1 MDVNTLLE
9 VIRGAK
15 TVDGA
20 EARALEVLCIQK
32 LTEQVSAP
40 APDMS
45 FAPTSE
51 LSAEDMSLFR
61 RLNDIGLLKAR
72 HG

>member
-32 LTEQVSAP
+32 LTEQVA
-40 APDMS
+40 AAHDMS

-51 LSAEDMSLFR
+51 LSAEDMSLIR

>member
-32 LTEQVSAP
+32 LTEQVAAP
-40 APDMS
+40 APDVRM
-45 FAPTSE
+45 PSE
-51 LSAEDMSLFR
+51 LSTEDMSLIR